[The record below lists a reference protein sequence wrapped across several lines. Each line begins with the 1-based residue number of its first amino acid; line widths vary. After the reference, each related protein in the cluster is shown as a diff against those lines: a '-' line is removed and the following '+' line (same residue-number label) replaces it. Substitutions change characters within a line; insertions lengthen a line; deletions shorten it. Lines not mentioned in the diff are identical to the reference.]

1 MQPRCDGPR
10 KNHESHI
17 VRYPIPTIILY
28 LLAVSVASAT
38 ENMRAAVFVD
48 GKLQIESIPR
58 PEPQSG
64 EVRIKVRA
72 AAVNPADW
80 KQIARAPAGTRL
92 IPGRDLSG
100 VIDALGDAAGP
111 WKVGE
116 AVIALA
122 KGGSYAEYALA
133 AANAVAAKPRRLSF
147 EEAAG
152 IPVAGETAWRALV
165 TIANVQSGQ
174 RVLIQG
180 GAGGVGSSA
189 VQIAKAR
196 GAYVVATASPSH
208 NELLRSLGADEV
220 VDYRDAGFEEKLK
233 DMDVVL
239 NTVDA
244 DTGARSIAMVKPG
257 GFLVSVAGAAP
268 AANCETA
275 RIHCIVTGHAT
286 GETLSSLSKLADEGK
301 FRIHIDR
308 QFPLAEAA
316 QALEL
321 NRQGHT
327 GGKIILEV
335 SP

>member
-1 MQPRCDGPR
+1 M
-10 KNHESHI
+10 
-17 VRYPIPTIILY
+17 TMWLF
-28 LLAVSVASAT
+28 AASVASAT
-38 ENMRAAVFVD
+38 DNMRAVVFVD
-48 GKLQIESIPR
+48 GNFQIQTIPK
-58 PEPQSG
+58 PEPQAG

-72 AAVNPADW
+72 ASVNPVDW
-80 KQIARAPAGTRL
+80 KQTARVAPGTRL

-100 VIDALGDAAGP
+100 VIDAVGDAAGP
-111 WKVGE
+111 WKVGQ

-122 KGGSYAEYALA
+122 TGGSYAEYAISSVK
-133 AANAVAAKPRRLSF
+133 AVAAKPRRLSF

-152 IPVAGETAWRALV
+152 IPVVGETAWRALV
-165 TIANVQSGQ
+165 TIANVQRGQ

-196 GAYVVATASPSH
+196 GAYVIATASPSH
-208 NELLRSLGADEV
+208 DELLRSLGADEV
-220 VDYRDAGFEEKLK
+220 VDYHTVRIEEKLK
-233 DMDVVL
+233 DIDVVL

-244 DTGARSIAMVKPG
+244 DTGTRSIAVLKPG
-257 GFLVSVAGAAP
+257 GILVSVTGAAP
-268 AANCETA
+268 AAQCEAA
-275 RIHCIVTGHAT
+275 RIRCAVTGHAT
-286 GETLSSLSKLADEGK
+286 GEMLPSLSELADEGK

-335 SP
+335 SR